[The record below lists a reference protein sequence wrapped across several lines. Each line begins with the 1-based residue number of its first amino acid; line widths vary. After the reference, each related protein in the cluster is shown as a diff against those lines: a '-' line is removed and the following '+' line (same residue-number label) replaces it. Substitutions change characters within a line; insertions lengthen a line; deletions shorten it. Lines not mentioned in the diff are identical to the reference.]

1 MSIRSLFRPAP
12 LAAIL
17 LPAIL
22 CLATVPADAQG
33 RTRAV
38 GPEGLVYSLHE
49 GAYGDLFPRQ
59 GLGEADSSAL
69 ALDVIDGEGGRT
81 RLLVP
86 GTEGVDVDDS
96 ASLLFEDES
105 NTLFVLW
112 QTKSNVIHSRLNL
125 VGYRDGEWSEPI
137 EISGKPFGWK
147 SSPQLAVTRDAFET
161 EAEDGTAHEWSR
173 TVLHVLW
180 RESGPTGE
188 PQVFYSPVTLLNGEY
203 TGWNPVHL
211 LDQFVD
217 VAPAGKPGAVGS
229 MVADAPA
236 IEPGWN
242 SHSVVVAFVPEA
254 SGVLVTLGI
263 ELTPGEISFLG
274 DEARHQ
280 ISEVGRSLPAGG
292 GIGALAGKVRHQISE
307 VGARLKLHPSVTQYL
322 AEAAHAEILAAAP
335 NDPVE
340 ALADRVRHQI
350 SEVGARITDRGF
362 ERMLGKSALHL
373 LEMPERIEDGTPSL
387 MISVVSPMMIRTAPE
402 TGGEAPT
409 LHLSRDGGA
418 ALVSWQGK
426 GVLEYRESLPEG
438 WSEVRT
444 LRLHGE
450 LDLER
455 ALQMLDRR
463 IDESGSR

>member
-1 MSIRSLFRPAP
+1 MSARTLLRPA

-17 LPAIL
+17 LPALL
-22 CLATVPADAQG
+22 CLAVIPADAQT

-38 GPEGLVYSLHE
+38 GPEGTIYALHE

-59 GLGEADSSAL
+59 GLGDAESSAL
-69 ALDVIDGEGGRT
+69 ALDVIDGDGARE

-86 GTEGVDVDDS
+86 GTEDVDVDDS

-105 NTLFVLW
+105 HTLFVLW

-125 VGYRDGEWSEPI
+125 IGYRDGVWSEPI

-161 EAEDGTAHEWSR
+161 EEADGAVREWSR

-211 LDQFVD
+211 LDQFV
-217 VAPAGKPGAVGS
+217 ASGTTGNGGPVGS
-229 MVADAPA
+229 AVADAPA

-254 SGVLVTLGI
+254 SGELVTIGI
-263 ELTPGEISFLG
+263 ELTPGEISFLA

-280 ISEVGRSLPAGG
+280 ISEIGRTLPAGG
-292 GIGALAGKVRHQISE
+292 GLGALAGKARHQISE
-307 VGARLKLHPSVTQYL
+307 IGARLKLHTSVTRYL
-322 AEAAHAEILAAAP
+322 ADAAHTEILAGDP
-335 NDPVE
+335 EEPVE
-340 ALADRVRHQI
+340 VLADRVRHQI
-350 SEVGARITDRGF
+350 SEIGARITDRGF
-362 ERMLGKSALHL
+362 ERLAGKSALHL
-373 LEMPERIEDGTPSL
+373 LEMPERVEDGTPSL
-387 MISVVSPMMIRTAPE
+387 MISVVSPVMTLPAPE
-402 TGGEAPT
+402 TGGAAPI
-409 LHLSRDGGA
+409 LHLSRDGSA
-418 ALVSWQGK
+418 ALVSWRGN
-426 GVLEYRESLPEG
+426 GVLKYRESLPEG

-444 LRLHGE
+444 LRLEGE

-463 IDESGSR
+463 IDESGS